1 MLRYQAIKSINELA
15 VLKLKYISHNYS
27 FDARKKIRNENV
39 QRNFCQENLC
49 LPFAVRGNVKLKLP
63 SVTGLL
69 KKRDLQ

>member
-27 FDARKKIRNENV
+27 FDARKKIRNKNV
-39 QRNFCQENLC
+39 QRNFCGQENLC

-63 SVTGLL
+63 RVTGPFE
-69 KKRDLQ
+69 KT